1 MKLKK
6 FIFKKIK
13 STNDTA
19 IRLIKEGEVSGII
32 YADSQTKGKGQRG
45 NIWISKKGNLFMTI
59 FFNISNKISLKKL
72 TSINLSIL
80 KKIIKNQIKIQ
91 TEVKLPNDIL
101 IYKKKVCGILQEIM
115 FKNNVKYLIVGI
127 GINIISSPDIKN
139 YPTTF
144 LNKYSKKKI
153 NKIKLMNK
161 IKLFFEKKYKDKIL
175 KCT

>member
-19 IRLIKEGEVSGII
+19 IRLIKEGEENGII
-32 YADSQTKGKGQRG
+32 SAETQTKGKGQRG
-45 NIWISKKGNLFMTI
+45 NKWISKKGNLFMTI

-80 KKIIKNQIKIQ
+80 KKIIKNQIKIK

-101 IYKKKVCGILQEIM
+101 IYKKKVCGILQEII
-115 FKNNVKYLIVGI
+115 FKNNVKYLIIGV

-139 YPTTF
+139 YPTTY
-144 LNKYSKKKI
+144 LNKYSKKNI
-153 NKIKLMNK
+153 NKIKLINE
-161 IKLFFEKKYKDKIL
+161 IKLIFEKKYKDIII

>member
-19 IRLIKEGEVSGII
+19 IRLIKKGEKSGII
-32 YADSQTKGKGQRG
+32 SADTQTKGKGQRG
-45 NIWISKKGNLFMTI
+45 NRWISKKGNLFITI
-59 FFNISNKISLKKL
+59 FFNISNQISLKKL

-80 KKIIKNQIKIQ
+80 KKIIIKKINVK
-91 TEVKLPNDIL
+91 TEIKLPNDIL
-101 IYKKKVCGILQEIM
+101 IYKKKVCGILQEIV
-115 FKNNVKYLIVGI
+115 FKNNLKYLIVGV

-139 YPTTF
+139 YPTTY

-153 NKIKLMNK
+153 NKIRMINK
-161 IKLFFEKKYKDKIL
+161 IKINFENKYKKKDK
-175 KCT
+175 

>member
-19 IRLIKEGEVSGII
+19 IRLIKEGEGTGII
-32 YADSQTKGKGQRG
+32 SAETQTKGKGQRG
-45 NIWISKKGNLFMTI
+45 NKWISKRGNLFMTI

-72 TSINLSIL
+72 TTINLSIF
-80 KKIIKNQIKIQ
+80 KKIITNQIKIK
-91 TEVKLPNDIL
+91 TDVKLPNDIL
-101 IYKKKVCGILQEIM
+101 IYKKKVCGILQEII
-115 FKNNVKYLIVGI
+115 FKNNVKYLIVGV

-139 YPTTF
+139 YPTTY

-153 NKIKLMNK
+153 NKIKLINE
-161 IKLFFEKKYKDKIL
+161 IKLIFEKKYKDKIL
-175 KCT
+175 